1 MASYLLLR
9 DNKESGPFSVEDLRK
24 AGLKPYDLIWVE
36 GRSAAW
42 RYPCEIEELKPFAP
56 VVEEQ
61 PFDRFFKRN
70 EPESE
75 PKAEIKEEPP
85 VKEEYLKY
93 APIEKKEEPAFSPK
107 RSVFVT
113 LPNQKQVVTERP
125 VVAERPAKKEPQ
137 KEMTPPPVISITE
150 TAPVAEIKYSQPLD
164 EIKEM
169 YVKTLQDRRSR
180 MAKKTIWLGWAKKAG
195 VVVGLIVVGV
205 LAGLAIRSNNGKE
218 DKVTNEMVKTNTA
231 VTHTALSQ
239 PAEEQP
245 GTQNEPANELSPATV
260 IKKNEEG
267 VANYNQPGNTGEEK
281 TTLRIRKET
290 MLIVPKQKPVFDNR
304 QTPPSS
310 GVDEIT
316 GERSR
321 KLRIAD
327 ENIAAVTE
335 EKSAQVKTNKTSL
348 RDQVS
353 VSSNDYKIVAFGGI
367 RNLYLT
373 VTNNSKYEL
382 DHVIVE
388 LQYLKPSEEP
398 LRTENINFKSIAA
411 NSSATIR
418 IPDTNRGIK
427 VSYKII
433 NIDSKQSAG
442 DVAGRY

>member
-24 AGLKPYDLIWVE
+24 TGFKPYDLIWVE
-36 GRSAAW
+36 GKSAAW
-42 RYPCEIEELKPFAP
+42 RYPSEIEELKPFAP
-56 VVEEQ
+56 IVEEQ
-61 PFDRFFKRN
+61 PFDRFFKKS
-70 EPESE
+70 EPE
-75 PKAEIKEEPP
+75 AEIREEPP
-85 VKEEYLKY
+85 IKEEYLRY
-93 APIEKKEEPAFSPK
+93 TPIEKKEEPAFSPK

-113 LPNQKQVVTERP
+113 LPNQKQIVAERLAVTERP
-125 VVAERPAKKEPQ
+125 ARREPE
-137 KEMTPPPVISITE
+137 KNTTPPPVISITE
-150 TAPVAEIKYSQPLD
+150 TAPAAEIKYSQPLD

-169 YVKTLQDRRSR
+169 YVKTLQDRKSR
-180 MAKKTIWLGWAKKAG
+180 IAQKTVWLGWAKKAG
-195 VVVGLIVVGV
+195 VVAGLIVVGI
-205 LAGLAIRSNNGKE
+205 LAGLAIRSSDGKE
-218 DKVTNEMVKTNTA
+218 GNVANETVKTNTA
-231 VTHTALSQ
+231 MTDTALDQPTEEQQ
-239 PAEEQP
+239 PAL
-245 GTQNEPANELSPATV
+245 QNESSNELSSATGAQKNDEV
-260 IKKNEEG
+260 VSSYKQPGKTNEER
-267 VANYNQPGNTGEEK
+267 
-281 TTLRIRKET
+281 TTLKIRKET
-290 MLIVPKQKPVFDNR
+290 MLIVPQQKSMFDKR

-310 GVDEIT
+310 GVDETT

-321 KLRIAD
+321 KVRNGD
-327 ENIAAVTE
+327 ESVAGVTE
-335 EKSAQVKTNKTSL
+335 EKPVPAKTNKNSL
-348 RDQVS
+348 RDLVS

-398 LRTENINFKSIAA
+398 LRTENVNFKAIAA